1 MNTLLRTLFLF
12 VRKLLIKTLNCLCH
26 LLTFSHYLLI
36 FNQMKQLTFVLIWL
50 TINVKKVKVCS
61 SVISNN
67 FYRRFVDDVFLIFER
82 KDQVKKF
89 LRYMNSRHPNIQ
101 FTCKEESSNKVSF
114 LDVSITR
121 MNNKLVR
128 LLYRKKIFSGV
139 YVNYNSFLP
148 LKYKKGL
155 VYTLILRAFNICA
168 NYNTLHNEVQY
179 LKSIWQKK
187 LFPIFFNDSCIRR
200 FLDKLFITR
209 RTSDSVSGEKE
220 IFIGL
225 EF

>member
-1 MNTLLRTLFLF
+1 MSPFDIQSLFTNIQSDETIDF
-12 VRKLLIKTLNCLCH
+12 CV
-26 LLTFSHYLLI
+26 
-36 FNQMKQLTFVLIWL
+36 VWL

-114 LDVSITR
+114 LDVPITR

-139 YVNYNSFLP
+139 YVNYNSLLP

-209 RTSDSVSGEKE
+209 RTSDSVSDEKE
-220 IFIGL
+220 IFICL

>member
-1 MNTLLRTLFLF
+1 
-12 VRKLLIKTLNCLCH
+12 
-26 LLTFSHYLLI
+26 
-36 FNQMKQLTFVLIWL
+36 MKQLTFVLIWL

-148 LKYKKGL
+148 LNYKKGL

-209 RTSDSVSGEKE
+209 RTSDSVSDEKE
-220 IFIGL
+220 IFICL